1 MCSRFEPSRL
11 LCQCLCEPRVVA
23 VVAVVGGDEEAQH
36 ASLFTF
42 LMGEGEEEEEEE
54 EEEEGH
60 PRSIANPLL
69 L

>member
-1 MCSRFEPSRL
+1 M
-11 LCQCLCEPRVVA
+11 A

-54 EEEEGH
+54 EGH